1 MAHASG
7 DSPTQQPPHSAKGA
21 GGALTPCLEQ
31 HYWVPELGSKIVCG
45 AMGYAQTAWSPIELR
60 L

>member
-21 GGALTPCLEQ
+21 GGAFTPCLE
-31 HYWVPELGSKIVCG
+31 HELGSKIVCG